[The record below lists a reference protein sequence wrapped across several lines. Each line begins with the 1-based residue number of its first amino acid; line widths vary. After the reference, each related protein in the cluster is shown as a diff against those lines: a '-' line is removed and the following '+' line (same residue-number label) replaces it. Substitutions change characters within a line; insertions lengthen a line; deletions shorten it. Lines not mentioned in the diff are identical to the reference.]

1 MVMDIKYTD
10 LLAAFHYSKGSLGHD
25 ELLEL
30 PMMIQLSISTVEEL
44 SNKCRLLPCIKES
57 CFSSDEHMDIE
68 STLKFYFG
76 AEYIRTLLLYK
87 YSCDAQVNGELY
99 GARNSLHSS
108 SSLVFAK
115 PNRTN
120 SNAMPGFVTKYV
132 VAEVFLKINGVETQQ
147 KVYLAF

>member
-1 MVMDIKYTD
+1 M
-10 LLAAFHYSKGSLGHD
+10 
-25 ELLEL
+25 
-30 PMMIQLSISTVEEL
+30 SIWT
-44 SNKCRLLPCIKES
+44 
-57 CFSSDEHMDIE
+57 
-68 STLKFYFG
+68 FYFG

-87 YSCDAQVNGELY
+87 YSCAAQVNGELY

-132 VAEVFLKINGVETQQ
+132 VTEVFLKINGVETQQ